1 MNFGVGLP
9 NYGPNTSFDAI
20 RRIAL
25 AAEELGYD
33 SVWTTDHVI
42 VPKENI
48 EPYGYIFE
56 SVVTLAMVA
65 AVTQRVRVGTSV
77 IVLPMRNPV
86 LFAKQAATIDAASG
100 GRMIVGVGVGW
111 NEPEYKNLSANFKN
125 RGKRLDEDI
134 TLLRRL
140 WSSESAN
147 FHGKYTHITDS
158 VFAPL
163 PAQKGGIPIW
173 IGGNNESSWKR
184 AAALG
189 DAWHATGAAPETVAA
204 AVKYFREHKPAR
216 QLTISAR
223 LNIDL
228 NPNVPSYYEYRG
240 APRRRLTGTDDD
252 IRAALREYVQAGLQ
266 HAALWFPTND
276 PSTEFTLRNE
286 GLSTGVTV
294 ALKQM
299 ERFMRDIAPDFKG

>member
-9 NYGPNTSFDAI
+9 NYGPRTSFDAI
-20 RRIAL
+20 RRVAR

-42 VPKENI
+42 VPKENV
-48 EPYGYIFE
+48 EPYGHIFE

-65 AVTQRVRVGTSV
+65 AITQRIRVGTSV

-86 LFAKQAATIDAASG
+86 LFAKQAASIDAASG

-111 NEPEYKNLSANFKN
+111 NEPEYSNLGANFKN
-125 RGKRLDEDI
+125 RGKRLDEDLA
-134 TLLRRL
+134 LLRAL
-140 WSSESAN
+140 WSGEDAN
-147 FHGKYTHITDS
+147 FRGKYTQIADS

-163 PAQKGGIPIW
+163 PARKEIPIW
-173 IGGNNESSWKR
+173 VGGNGEPSWKR

-189 DAWHATGAAPETVAA
+189 DAWHATGASPETVAT
-204 AVKYFREHKPAR
+204 AVQYFREHPPAR

-223 LNIDL
+223 LNIDM
-228 NPNVPSYYEYRG
+228 NPNVPPTYEYRG

-252 IRAALREYVQAGLQ
+252 IRATLREYVRAGLQ
-266 HAALWFPTND
+266 HAALWFPAD
-276 PSTEFTLRNE
+276 DASTTLQ
-286 GLSTGVTV
+286 
-294 ALKQM
+294 QM
-299 ERFMRDIAPDFKG
+299 ERFARDIAPMFAS